1 MTTDKFKEIPKRIR
15 ESIKKMKELISLI
28 HNRLTNR
35 SKGVDKEHTSP
46 WLFAYRFLG
55 ERTAMFLPLFKD
67 ADMNLQKSGMKVNF
81 KAYVSLAVLTTATL
95 SAAALFLIPLS
106 LYFVFKLSTASSILF
121 GVGGSLFIMALT
133 LIGFYTYPILRA
145 DSLKRAQED
154 ALPFISGYMTIL
166 AGAGVP
172 VANMFRSLAQAE
184 VSSAISS
191 EARTIVRDMELFGMD
206 VLSALEAASK
216 RTPSGRFKELLEG
229 LIATV
234 HSGGNM
240 EKYLA
245 QRSRHSM
252 RLQKI
257 ALRRFA
263 DTLGVLAE
271 FYVVLLVAGPLILVV
286 MLGVMAMLGGGG
298 QGLLDPRLLLYLL
311 TYLGIPLGSIVFLI
325 LLDVISP
332 RR

>member
-1 MTTDKFKEIPKRIR
+1 MTTNKFKEIPKRVY
-15 ESIKKMKELISLI
+15 ESLEKMKGLTSLI
-28 HNRLTNR
+28 HNRLANW
-35 SKGVDKEHTSP
+35 SKSVDKEHTSP

-67 ADMNLQKSGMKVNF
+67 ADANLQKSGMKVNF

-95 SAAALFLIPLS
+95 SAIALFLIPLS
-106 LYFVFKLSTASSILF
+106 LFFVFKLSTASSILF

-145 DSLKRAQED
+145 DGLKRAQED
-154 ALPFISGYMTIL
+154 SLPFISGYMSIL

-191 EARTIVRDMELFGMD
+191 EARTIVRDIELFGMD

-216 RTPSGRFKELLEG
+216 RTPSGGFKELLEG

-245 QRSRHSM
+245 QRSKHSM
-252 RLQKI
+252 GLQKI

-311 TYLGIPLGSIVFLI
+311 TYLGIPLGSIIFLI

-332 RR
+332 GQ

>member
-1 MTTDKFKEIPKRIR
+1 MIADKFKETFKKAH
-15 ESIKKMKELISLI
+15 ESIKKMKSFLSQIPK
-28 HNRLTNR
+28 RRTNR
-35 SKGVDKEHTSP
+35 TNDAQEGHNSP
-46 WLFAYRFLG
+46 WLFAFRFLG

-67 ADMNLQKSGMKVNF
+67 ADVNLQKSGMKVSF
-81 KAYVSLAVLTTATL
+81 KAYVSLAVLITAIL
-95 SAAALFLIPLS
+95 SVAALLLIPLV
-106 LYFVFKLSTASSILF
+106 LFFVLKLSIMSSILF
-121 GVGGSLFIMALT
+121 GVGGSLFTMALT
-133 LIGFYTYPILRA
+133 LMGFYTYPILRA
-145 DSLKRAQED
+145 DSRKRALD
-154 ALPFISGYMTIL
+154 DGLPFISGYMAIL
-166 AGAGVP
+166 AGAGIS
-172 VANMFRSLAQAE
+172 VANMFRSLAQVDASLA
-184 VSSAISS
+184 VSS
-191 EARTIVRDMELFGMD
+191 EARTIVRDMELFGID

-216 RTPSGRFKELLEG
+216 RAPSVRFKELLEG

-245 QRSRHSM
+245 QRSRHFM
-252 RLQKI
+252 RLKKI

-311 TYLGIPLGSIVFLI
+311 TYLGLPLGSIVFLI
-325 LLDVISP
+325 LLDMVSP

>member
-1 MTTDKFKEIPKRIR
+1 MTTNKFKEIPKRVH
-15 ESIKKMKELISLI
+15 ESIKKMKDLISLI
-28 HNRLTNR
+28 PNRLTNR
-35 SKGVDKEHTSP
+35 SKSVKKEHTSP

-55 ERTAMFLPLFKD
+55 ERTGMFLPLFKD
-67 ADMNLQKSGMKVNF
+67 ADVNLQKSGMKVNF
-81 KAYVSLAVLTTATL
+81 KVYVSLAVLTTAIL
-95 SAAALFLIPLS
+95 SAVALFLIPLV
-106 LYFVFKLSTASSILF
+106 LFFVFKLSTVSSILF
-121 GVGGSLFIMALT
+121 GVGGSLFAMALT
-133 LIGFYTYPILRA
+133 LIGFFTYPILRA

-154 ALPFISGYMTIL
+154 ALPFISGYMAIL

-172 VANMFRSLAQAE
+172 VANMFRSLAQAD
-184 VSSAISS
+184 VSLAISS

-252 RLQKI
+252 RLKKI

-325 LLDVISP
+325 LLDVVSP

>member
-1 MTTDKFKEIPKRIR
+1 MKTNKLKEIPRKVHEKI
-15 ESIKKMKELISLI
+15 EKMKDFISRI
-28 HNRLTNR
+28 PNRLTNR
-35 SKGVDKEHTSP
+35 TKSVEEEHTNP

-67 ADMNLQKSGMKVNF
+67 ADINLQKSGTKVNF
-81 KAYVSLAVLTTATL
+81 KAYVSLAILTTAIL
-95 SAAALFLIPLS
+95 SAVALFSIPLV
-106 LYFVFKLSTASSILF
+106 LFFAFKLSAVSSILF
-121 GVGGSLFIMALT
+121 GVGGSLFTMALT
-133 LIGFYTYPILRA
+133 LTGFYTYPILRA
-145 DSLKRAQED
+145 YSLKRGLED
-154 ALPFISGYMTIL
+154 GLPFIGGYMAIL

-172 VANMFRSLAQAE
+172 VANMFRSLAQVDASLA
-184 VSSAISS
+184 VSS
-191 EARTIVRDMELFGMD
+191 EARTVVRDIELFGMD

-216 RTPSGRFKELLEG
+216 RTPSVRFKELLEG

-245 QRSRHSM
+245 QRSRYYM
-252 RLQKI
+252 RLKKI

-271 FYVVLLVAGPLILVV
+271 FYVVLLVAGPLIFVV

-298 QGLLDPRLLLYLL
+298 QGMLDPRLLLYLL
-311 TYLGIPLGSIVFLI
+311 TYLGLPLGSMVFLI
-325 LLDVISP
+325 LLDMVSP

>member
-1 MTTDKFKEIPKRIR
+1 MTANKFKEIPKKVH
-15 ESIKKMKELISLI
+15 ESVKKMKDFISLI
-28 HNRLTNR
+28 SNRLINR
-35 SKGVDKEHTSP
+35 TKGVQKKHTSP

-67 ADMNLQKSGMKVNF
+67 ADVNLQKSGMKVNF
-81 KAYVSLAVLTTATL
+81 KVYVSLVVLTTAIF
-95 SAAALFLIPLS
+95 SAVALFLIPLVLFS
-106 LYFVFKLSTASSILF
+106 VFGLSTVSSILF
-121 GVGGSLFIMALT
+121 GVGGSLFTMALT
-133 LIGFYTYPILRA
+133 LTGFYIYPILRA
-145 DSLKRAQED
+145 DSLKRALED
-154 ALPFISGYMTIL
+154 GLPFISGYMAIL

-172 VANMFRSLAQAE
+172 VANMFRSLAKVDA
-184 VSSAISS
+184 SLAISN
-191 EARTIVRDMELFGMD
+191 EARTVVRDMELFGMD
-206 VLSALEAASK
+206 VLSALEEASK
-216 RTPSGRFKELLEG
+216 RTSSARFKELLEG

-245 QRSRHSM
+245 QRSRRSM
-252 RLQKI
+252 RLKKI

-325 LLDVISP
+325 LLDVVSP

>member
-1 MTTDKFKEIPKRIR
+1 MTANKFKEIPKKVH
-15 ESIKKMKELISLI
+15 ESVEKMKDFISLI
-28 HNRLTNR
+28 SNRLINR
-35 SKGVDKEHTSP
+35 TKGVQKKHNSP

-67 ADMNLQKSGMKVNF
+67 ADVNLQKSGMKVNF
-81 KAYVSLAVLTTATL
+81 KVYVSLVVLTTAIF
-95 SAAALFLIPLS
+95 SAVALFLIPLV
-106 LYFVFKLSTASSILF
+106 LFFVFGLSSVSSILF
-121 GVGGSLFIMALT
+121 GVGGSLFTMALT
-133 LIGFYTYPILRA
+133 LTGFYIYPILRA
-145 DSLKRAQED
+145 DSLKRALED
-154 ALPFISGYMTIL
+154 GLPFISGYMAIL

-172 VANMFRSLAQAE
+172 VANMFRSLAK
-184 VSSAISS
+184 VDTSLAISN

-206 VLSALEAASK
+206 VLSVLEEASK
-216 RTPSGRFKELLEG
+216 RTPSARFKELLEG

-245 QRSRHSM
+245 QRSRRSM
-252 RLQKI
+252 RLKEI

-325 LLDVISP
+325 LLDVVSP